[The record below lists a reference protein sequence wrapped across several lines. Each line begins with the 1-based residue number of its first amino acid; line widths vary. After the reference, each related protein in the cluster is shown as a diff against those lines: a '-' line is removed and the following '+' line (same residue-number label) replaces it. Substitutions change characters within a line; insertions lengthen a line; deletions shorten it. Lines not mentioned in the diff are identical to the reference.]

1 MHWDLAMRSPFADG
15 IVGHAQVL
23 RCCGCVQVFG
33 QLGHGM
39 RSTCVC
45 VNSDGSLSKPSPV
58 DHHTAKP
65 GFRDTR
71 RPQQITGIT
80 DELSQDHA

>member
-1 MHWDLAMRSPFADG
+1 MHRDLATRSPFAEG
-15 IVGHAQVL
+15 VLGHAQVL
-23 RCCGCVQVFG
+23 RCCGCVQVLG

-39 RSTCVC
+39 RSPCVC

-58 DHHTAKP
+58 DHHTANP
-65 GFRDTR
+65 GLRDTR
-71 RPQQITGIT
+71 HPQQIMGIT